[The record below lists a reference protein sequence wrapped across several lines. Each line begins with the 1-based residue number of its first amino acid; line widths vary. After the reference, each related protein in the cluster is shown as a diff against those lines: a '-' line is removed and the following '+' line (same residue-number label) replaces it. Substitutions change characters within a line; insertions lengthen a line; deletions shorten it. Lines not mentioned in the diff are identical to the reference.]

1 MKSLMIT
8 ILLFLSV
15 IVNAQQ
21 TDIMYVPNQHA
32 LITSYNFKQLGWYVG
47 GTYTTSSIQPFI
59 YITPSVIVNRMGFTY
74 VNKKNTYSI
83 MGGGFVKKN
92 INGIETVPDIWLKI
106 FPIRMVT
113 KNKSGVDFCLG
124 LNYSEGFRYGVG
136 LSIPFS
142 SIYNR

>member
-8 ILLFLSV
+8 ILLFLFV
-15 IVNAQQ
+15 IVKAQQ
-21 TDIMYVPNQHA
+21 TDIMYVPNQQA
-32 LITSYNFKQLGWYVG
+32 LVTSYNFKQLGWYVG
-47 GTYTTSSIQPFI
+47 GTYTTASLQPFI

-113 KNKSGVDFCLG
+113 KSKSGVDFCLG
-124 LNYSEGFRYGVG
+124 LNYSEGFRCGIG

>member
-1 MKSLMIT
+1 MKSLIT
-8 ILLFLSV
+8 SILLFLSV

-74 VNKKNTYSI
+74 VNKKNTY
-83 MGGGFVKKN
+83 
-92 INGIETVPDIWLKI
+92 I
-106 FPIRMVT
+106 FI
-113 KNKSGVDFCLG
+113 
-124 LNYSEGFRYGVG
+124 
-136 LSIPFS
+136 I
-142 SIYNR
+142 